1 MQTSLVIRKFVE
13 RDSTCFPSL
22 IVLTCKLS
30 KILQVELCH
39 QMLKAKSTSLHQFV
53 VNALSSVYT
62 ILVDAQK

>member
-1 MQTSLVIRKFVE
+1 MQTSLVVRKFAE

-39 QMLKAKSTSLHQFV
+39 QMLKE
-53 VNALSSVYT
+53 ALSLMKMY
-62 ILVDAQK
+62 AKMHRFKFK